1 MSENTT
7 GHDGTKRARAKP
19 VAAKEFI
26 RIYQASESVA
36 EVAEKTGLTVHTV
49 SQRASTYRKKGVP
62 MRAMPNTGQFVS
74 TGTCEMFVYVRE
86 LACARACMRDRQRKE
101 RRDRE
106 RDEHVNAYC
115 MVCLEIRE
123 GTVI

>member
-62 MRAMPNTGQFVS
+62 MRAMPNTG
-74 TGTCEMFVYVRE
+74 TTVRNDWKE
-86 LACARACMRDRQRKE
+86 LAELARTLLPEDAT
-101 RRDRE
+101 
-106 RDEHVNAYC
+106 
-115 MVCLEIRE
+115 
-123 GTVI
+123 TVVSAATEEE